1 MPNRGTPALVGLLA
15 AAGWRAEVVDVR
27 RGGALPPSDDTPW
40 VLGGGPGSPADAGP
54 WREPLLAALRHRLA
68 HDLPT
73 LAICFG
79 FEMLGAAAGGELR
92 RLGTPREGVCPVV
105 PVGDEPLL
113 AGLASPRSWE
123 SRHWGVWGSPG
134 TVFARGPEGDQAGIR
149 YSPRVVGV
157 IFHPEADLGP
167 DTAAVYGALVPRY
180 LASLR

>member
-1 MPNRGTPALVGLLA
+1 M
-15 AAGWRAEVVDVR
+15 VDVR
-27 RGGALPPSDDTPW
+27 RGGALPRNDAAPW
-40 VLGGGPGSPADAGP
+40 VLGGGPGSPADPGA

-92 RLGTPREGVCPVV
+92 RLATPREGVVPVV
-105 PVGDEPLL
+105 RVGDDPLL
-113 AGLASPRSWE
+113 AGLPSPASWE
-123 SRHWGVWGSPG
+123 SRSWGVWGSPG
-134 TVFARGPEGDQAGIR
+134 ALFAAGPEGDQAAIR

-157 IFHPEADLGP
+157 IFHPEADLGA